1 MVFKFLSNIA
11 RRLDNTLS
19 TIARWLNN
27 EFTADE
33 VMIQVANDFW
43 DQSHSQKYRLRH
55 DKFFCYITD
64 MIIAKE
70 ELKKLEALCSEKNIT
85 MSIQRSKPWGEQ
97 KIAGDFCF
105 TQRIW

>member
-1 MVFKFLSNIA
+1 MVFKFLSSIA

-33 VMIQVANDFW
+33 VMIQVENDFW

-55 DKFFCYITD
+55 DEFFSSIRD
-64 MIIAKE
+64 MIIAEE
-70 ELKKLEALCSEKNIT
+70 ELEKLEALCSEKNIT
-85 MSIQRSKPWGEQ
+85 MTIGRSKPWGEQ
-97 KIAGDFCF
+97 KIVGVFYF